1 MKRSKH
7 NVSYYQ
13 ILLLILAGESV
24 FILPFVLA
32 RIFRP
37 TFLDVFELTNLQ
49 LGSCFSI
56 YGIVALISYV
66 YGGTLADKFAPRKL
80 ISISL
85 ILTAFGGLLMATF
98 PSNLML
104 KIIYGYWGFTTVFL
118 FWGAMIKGTRVWGG
132 VMQQGKAFGLLEG
145 GRGFVAASIG
155 AVGVFIFSIILPDN
169 IENTSLIDRKEAFRY
184 VILFT
189 SILAILVGGLVFLF
203 MEDQN
208 RSSSKQNSDTYSI
221 SNIQKVIKI
230 ESVWWLMLIVLAA
243 YVGYKITDIFSLYAS
258 EVMLFNEV
266 EAAQVGTFQLYL
278 RPVIC
283 ISIGLLADRTRGATW
298 MINGF
303 VIMLVG
309 ALLFASGLVK
319 SGASL
324 FFILSLITTTT
335 GVYALRTLYF
345 AVFQEGYIPLGL
357 TGTAVGVISVVGYTP
372 DIFIGPIMGY
382 LLDESPGLYGHQQVF
397 MVLSVFSILGVFA
410 AIKFSP
416 RTCSMRRAFEFSSPS
431 VSA

>member
-118 FWGAMIKGTRVWGG
+118 VWGAMIKGTRVWGG

-298 MINGF
+298 MIYGF

-335 GVYALRTLYF
+335 GVYVLRTLYF

-410 AIKFSP
+410 AIKFS
-416 RTCSMRRAFEFSSPS
+416 RLKNKKI
-431 VSA
+431 

>member
-155 AVGVFIFSIILPDN
+155 AVGVFIFSIILSDN

-335 GVYALRTLYF
+335 GVYVLRTLYF

-410 AIKFSP
+410 AIKFS
-416 RTCSMRRAFEFSSPS
+416 RLKNKKI
-431 VSA
+431 

>member
-1 MKRSKH
+1 M
-7 NVSYYQ
+7 
-13 ILLLILAGESV
+13 LILAGESI

-56 YGIVALISYV
+56 YGIVALLSYV

-85 ILTAFGGLLMATF
+85 ILTAFGGFLMATF

-132 VMQQGKAFGLLEG
+132 IMQQGKAFGLLEG

-189 SILAILVGGLVFLF
+189 SILAIVVGGLVFLF

-208 RSSSKQNSDTYSI
+208 RSSSKQNSDTYTI

-230 ESVWWLMLIVLAA
+230 ESIWWLMLIVLAS

-278 RPVIC
+278 RPAIC
-283 ISIGLLADRTRGATW
+283 VSIGLLADRTRGATW
-298 MINGF
+298 IINGF

-309 ALLFASGLVK
+309 ALLFASGLVN
-319 SGASL
+319 SGASI

-357 TGTAVGVISVVGYTP
+357 TGTAVGVISVIGYTP
-372 DIFIGPIMGY
+372 DIFIGPIMGH

-397 MVLSVFSILGVFA
+397 MVLSVFSVLGLFA
-410 AIKFSP
+410 AIKFS
-416 RTCSMRRAFEFSSPS
+416 RLKNENNL
-431 VSA
+431 V

>member
-335 GVYALRTLYF
+335 GVYVLRTLYF

-410 AIKFSP
+410 AIKFS
-416 RTCSMRRAFEFSSPS
+416 RLKNKKI
-431 VSA
+431 

>member
-1 MKRSKH
+1 MHKLKS
-7 NVSYYQ
+7 NVSFHQ
-13 ILLLILAGESV
+13 ILLLILAGESI

-56 YGIVALISYV
+56 YGIVALLSYV

-85 ILTAFGGLLMATF
+85 ILTAFGGFLMATF

-132 VMQQGKAFGLLEG
+132 IMQQGKAFGLLEG

-189 SILAILVGGLVFLF
+189 STLAIVVGGLVFLF

-208 RSSSKQNSDTYSI
+208 RSSSKQNSDAYSI

-230 ESVWWLMLIVLAA
+230 ESIWWLMLIVLAS

-283 ISIGLLADRTRGATW
+283 VSIGLLADRTRGATW
-298 MINGF
+298 IINGF

-357 TGTAVGVISVVGYTP
+357 TGTAVGVISVIGYTP
-372 DIFIGPIMGY
+372 DIFIGPIMGH

-397 MVLSVFSILGVFA
+397 MVLSVFSVLGLFA
-410 AIKFSP
+410 AIKFS
-416 RTCSMRRAFEFSSPS
+416 RLKNENNL
-431 VSA
+431 V

>member
-1 MKRSKH
+1 MHKLKS
-7 NVSYYQ
+7 NVSFHQ
-13 ILLLILAGESV
+13 ILLLILAGESI

-56 YGIVALISYV
+56 YGIVALLSYV

-85 ILTAFGGLLMATF
+85 ILTAFGGFLMATF

-132 VMQQGKAFGLLEG
+132 IMQQGKAFGLLEG

-189 SILAILVGGLVFLF
+189 SILAIVVGGLVFLF

-230 ESVWWLMLIVLAA
+230 ESVWWLMLIVLAS

-283 ISIGLLADRTRGATW
+283 VSIGLLADRTRGATW
-298 MINGF
+298 IINGF

-309 ALLFASGLVK
+309 TLLFASGLVK
-319 SGASL
+319 SGALL

-357 TGTAVGVISVVGYTP
+357 TGTAVGVISVIGYTP

-397 MVLSVFSILGVFA
+397 MVLSVFSVLGLFA
-410 AIKFSP
+410 AIKFS
-416 RTCSMRRAFEFSSPS
+416 RLKNENNL
-431 VSA
+431 V

>member
-1 MKRSKH
+1 MHKLKS
-7 NVSYYQ
+7 NVSFHQ
-13 ILLLILAGESV
+13 ILLLILAGESI

-56 YGIVALISYV
+56 YGIVALLSYV

-85 ILTAFGGLLMATF
+85 ILTAFGGFLMATF

-132 VMQQGKAFGLLEG
+132 IMQQGKAFGLLEG
-145 GRGFVAASIG
+145 GRGFVAATIG

-189 SILAILVGGLVFLF
+189 SILAIVVGGLVFLF

-208 RSSSKQNSDTYSI
+208 RSSSKQNSDTYTI

-230 ESVWWLMLIVLAA
+230 ESIWWLMLIVLAS

-278 RPVIC
+278 RPAIC
-283 ISIGLLADRTRGATW
+283 VSIGLLADRTRGATW
-298 MINGF
+298 IINGF

-357 TGTAVGVISVVGYTP
+357 TGTAVGVISVIGYTP
-372 DIFIGPIMGY
+372 DIFIGPIMGH

-397 MVLSVFSILGVFA
+397 MVLSVFSVLGLFA
-410 AIKFSP
+410 AIKFS
-416 RTCSMRRAFEFSSPS
+416 RLKNENNL
-431 VSA
+431 V

>member
-410 AIKFSP
+410 AIKFS
-416 RTCSMRRAFEFSSPS
+416 RLKNKKN
-431 VSA
+431 

>member
-1 MKRSKH
+1 MHKLKS
-7 NVSYYQ
+7 NVSFHQ
-13 ILLLILAGESV
+13 ILLLILAGESI

-56 YGIVALISYV
+56 YGIVALLSYV

-85 ILTAFGGLLMATF
+85 ILTAFGGFLMATF

-132 VMQQGKAFGLLEG
+132 IMQQGKAFGLLEG

-189 SILAILVGGLVFLF
+189 SILAIVVGGLVFLF

-221 SNIQKVIKI
+221 SNIQKVVKI

-266 EAAQVGTFQLYL
+266 EAAKVGTFQLYL
-278 RPVIC
+278 RPAIC
-283 ISIGLLADRTRGATW
+283 VSIGLLADRTRGATW
-298 MINGF
+298 IINGF

-357 TGTAVGVISVVGYTP
+357 TGTAVGVISVIGYTP
-372 DIFIGPIMGY
+372 DIFIGPIMGH
-382 LLDESPGLYGHQQVF
+382 LLGESPGLYGHQQVF
-397 MVLSVFSILGVFA
+397 MVLSVFSVLGLFA
-410 AIKFSP
+410 AIKFS
-416 RTCSMRRAFEFSSPS
+416 RLKNENNL
-431 VSA
+431 V

>member
-1 MKRSKH
+1 MHKLKS
-7 NVSYYQ
+7 NVSFHQ
-13 ILLLILAGESV
+13 ILLLILAGESI

-56 YGIVALISYV
+56 YGIVALLSYV

-85 ILTAFGGLLMATF
+85 ILTAFGGFLMATF

-132 VMQQGKAFGLLEG
+132 IMQQGKAFGLLEG

-189 SILAILVGGLVFLF
+189 SILAIVVGGLVFLF

-208 RSSSKQNSDTYSI
+208 RSSSKQNSDTYTI

-230 ESVWWLMLIVLAA
+230 ESIWWLMLIVLAS

-278 RPVIC
+278 RPAIC
-283 ISIGLLADRTRGATW
+283 VSIGLLADRTRGATW
-298 MINGF
+298 IINGF

-357 TGTAVGVISVVGYTP
+357 TGTAVGVISVIGYTP
-372 DIFIGPIMGY
+372 DIFIGPIMGH

-397 MVLSVFSILGVFA
+397 MVLSVFSVLGLFA
-410 AIKFSP
+410 AIKFS
-416 RTCSMRRAFEFSSPS
+416 RLKNENNL
-431 VSA
+431 V

>member
-1 MKRSKH
+1 MHKLKS
-7 NVSYYQ
+7 NVSFHQ
-13 ILLLILAGESV
+13 ILLLILAGESI

-56 YGIVALISYV
+56 YGIVALLSYV

-85 ILTAFGGLLMATF
+85 ILTAFGGFLMATF

-132 VMQQGKAFGLLEG
+132 IMQQGKAFGLLEG

-189 SILAILVGGLVFLF
+189 SILAIVVGGLVFLF

-208 RSSSKQNSDTYSI
+208 RSSSKQNSDTYTI

-230 ESVWWLMLIVLAA
+230 ESIWWLMLIVLAS

-278 RPVIC
+278 RPAIC
-283 ISIGLLADRTRGATW
+283 VSIGLLADRTRGATW
-298 MINGF
+298 IINGF

-309 ALLFASGLVK
+309 ALLFASGLVN
-319 SGASL
+319 SGASI

-357 TGTAVGVISVVGYTP
+357 TGTAVGVISVIGYTP
-372 DIFIGPIMGY
+372 DIFIGPIMGH

-397 MVLSVFSILGVFA
+397 MVLSVFSVLGLFA
-410 AIKFSP
+410 AIKFS
-416 RTCSMRRAFEFSSPS
+416 RLKNENNL
-431 VSA
+431 V

>member
-298 MINGF
+298 MIYGF

-335 GVYALRTLYF
+335 GVYVLRTLYF

-410 AIKFSP
+410 AIKFS
-416 RTCSMRRAFEFSSPS
+416 RLKNKKI
-431 VSA
+431 

>member
-1 MKRSKH
+1 MQRSKH
-7 NVSYYQ
+7 SVSYYQ

-56 YGIVALISYV
+56 YGVVALLSYV
-66 YGGTLADKFAPRKL
+66 YGGTLADKFTPRKL

-189 SILAILVGGLVFLF
+189 SILAIVVGGLVFLF

-208 RSSSKQNSDTYSI
+208 RSSSKQKSDTYSI
-221 SNIQKVIKI
+221 SNIQKVIKN
-230 ESVWWLMLIVLAA
+230 ESVWWLMLIVLAS

-258 EVMLFNEV
+258 EVMLFSEV

-278 RPVIC
+278 RPLIC
-283 ISIGLLADRTRGATW
+283 VSIGLLADRTRGATW
-298 MINGF
+298 IINGF

-357 TGTAVGVISVVGYTP
+357 TGTAVGVISVIGYTP

-397 MVLSVFSILGVFA
+397 MVLSVFSILGIFA
-410 AIKFSP
+410 AIKFS
-416 RTCSMRRAFEFSSPS
+416 RLKNEKI
-431 VSA
+431 

>member
-1 MKRSKH
+1 MHKLKS
-7 NVSYYQ
+7 NVSFHQ
-13 ILLLILAGESV
+13 ILLLILAGESI

-56 YGIVALISYV
+56 YGVVALISYV

-189 SILAILVGGLVFLF
+189 SILAIVVGGLVFLF

-208 RSSSKQNSDTYSI
+208 RSSSKQNSDTYTI

-230 ESVWWLMLIVLAA
+230 ESIWWLMLIVLAS

-278 RPVIC
+278 RPAIC
-283 ISIGLLADRTRGATW
+283 VSIGLLADRTRGATW
-298 MINGF
+298 IINGF

-357 TGTAVGVISVVGYTP
+357 TGTAVGVISVIGYTP
-372 DIFIGPIMGY
+372 DIFIGPIMGH

-397 MVLSVFSILGVFA
+397 MVLSVFSVLGLFA
-410 AIKFSP
+410 AIKFS
-416 RTCSMRRAFEFSSPS
+416 RLKNENNL
-431 VSA
+431 V

>member
-1 MKRSKH
+1 MQRSKH
-7 NVSYYQ
+7 SVSYYQ

-56 YGIVALISYV
+56 YGVVALLSYV

-189 SILAILVGGLVFLF
+189 SILAIVVGGLVFLF

-208 RSSSKQNSDTYSI
+208 RSSSKQKSDTYSI
-221 SNIQKVIKI
+221 SNIQKVIKN
-230 ESVWWLMLIVLAA
+230 ESVLWLMLIVLAS

-258 EVMLFNEV
+258 EVMLFSEV

-278 RPVIC
+278 RPLIC
-283 ISIGLLADRTRGATW
+283 VSIGLLADRTRGATW
-298 MINGF
+298 IINGF

-357 TGTAVGVISVVGYTP
+357 TGTAVGVISVIGYTP

-397 MVLSVFSILGVFA
+397 MVLSVFSILGIFA
-410 AIKFSP
+410 AIKFS
-416 RTCSMRRAFEFSSPS
+416 RLKNEKI
-431 VSA
+431 

>member
-1 MKRSKH
+1 MHKLKS
-7 NVSYYQ
+7 NVSFHQ
-13 ILLLILAGESV
+13 ILLLILAGESI

-56 YGIVALISYV
+56 YGIVALLSYV

-85 ILTAFGGLLMATF
+85 ILTAFGGFLMATF

-132 VMQQGKAFGLLEG
+132 IMQQGKAFGLLEG

-189 SILAILVGGLVFLF
+189 SILAVVVGGLVFLF

-208 RSSSKQNSDTYSI
+208 RSSSKQNSDTYTI

-230 ESVWWLMLIVLAA
+230 ESIWWLMLIVLAS

-283 ISIGLLADRTRGATW
+283 VSIGLLADRTRGATW
-298 MINGF
+298 IINGF

-357 TGTAVGVISVVGYTP
+357 TGTAVGVISVIGYTP
-372 DIFIGPIMGY
+372 DIFIGPIMGH

-397 MVLSVFSILGVFA
+397 MVLSVFSVLGLFA
-410 AIKFSP
+410 AIKFS
-416 RTCSMRRAFEFSSPS
+416 RLKNENNL
-431 VSA
+431 V

>member
-1 MKRSKH
+1 MQRSKH
-7 NVSYYQ
+7 SVSYYQ

-56 YGIVALISYV
+56 YGVVALLSYV

-189 SILAILVGGLVFLF
+189 SILAIVVGGLVFLF

-208 RSSSKQNSDTYSI
+208 RSSSKQKSDTYSI
-221 SNIQKVIKI
+221 SNIQKVIKN
-230 ESVWWLMLIVLAA
+230 ESVLWLMLIVLAS

-258 EVMLFNEV
+258 EVMLFSEV

-283 ISIGLLADRTRGATW
+283 VSIGLLADRTRGATW
-298 MINGF
+298 IINGF

-319 SGASL
+319 SGESL

-357 TGTAVGVISVVGYTP
+357 TGTAVGVISVIGYTP

-397 MVLSVFSILGVFA
+397 MVLSVFSILGIFA
-410 AIKFSP
+410 AIKFS
-416 RTCSMRRAFEFSSPS
+416 RLKNEKI
-431 VSA
+431 

>member
-1 MKRSKH
+1 MQRSKH
-7 NVSYYQ
+7 SVSYYQ

-56 YGIVALISYV
+56 YGVVALLSYV
-66 YGGTLADKFAPRKL
+66 YGGTLADKFTPRKL

-189 SILAILVGGLVFLF
+189 SILAIVVGGLVFLF

-208 RSSSKQNSDTYSI
+208 RSSSKQNLDTYSI

-230 ESVWWLMLIVLAA
+230 ESVWWLMLIVLAS

-258 EVMLFNEV
+258 EVMLFSEV

-278 RPVIC
+278 RPLIC
-283 ISIGLLADRTRGATW
+283 VSIGLLADRTRGATW
-298 MINGF
+298 IINGF

-319 SGASL
+319 SGESL

-357 TGTAVGVISVVGYTP
+357 TGTAVGVISVIGYTP

-397 MVLSVFSILGVFA
+397 MVLSVFSILGIFA
-410 AIKFSP
+410 AIKFS
-416 RTCSMRRAFEFSSPS
+416 RLKNEKI
-431 VSA
+431 

>member
-319 SGASL
+319 SGEIAGTN
-324 FFILSLITTTT
+324 FC
-335 GVYALRTLYF
+335 ALRKIDPISKIAKFLAPRLILRWATSINP
-345 AVFQEGYIPLGL
+345 GTRCTRINGNSSDIGL
-357 TGTAVGVISVVGYTP
+357 
-372 DIFIGPIMGY
+372 
-382 LLDESPGLYGHQQVF
+382 
-397 MVLSVFSILGVFA
+397 
-410 AIKFSP
+410 AI
-416 RTCSMRRAFEFSSPS
+416 A
-431 VSA
+431 

>member
-1 MKRSKH
+1 MHKLKS
-7 NVSYYQ
+7 NVSFHQ
-13 ILLLILAGESV
+13 ILLLILAGESI

-56 YGIVALISYV
+56 YGIVALLSYV

-85 ILTAFGGLLMATF
+85 ILTAFGGFLMATF

-132 VMQQGKAFGLLEG
+132 IMQQGKAFGLLEG

-189 SILAILVGGLVFLF
+189 SILAIVVGGLVFLF

-208 RSSSKQNSDTYSI
+208 RSSSKQNSDTYTI

-230 ESVWWLMLIVLAA
+230 ESIWWLMLIVLAS

-283 ISIGLLADRTRGATW
+283 VSIGLLADRTRGATW
-298 MINGF
+298 IINGF

-357 TGTAVGVISVVGYTP
+357 TGTAVGVISVIGYTP
-372 DIFIGPIMGY
+372 DIFIGPIMGH

-397 MVLSVFSILGVFA
+397 MVLSVFSVLGLFA
-410 AIKFSP
+410 AIKFS
-416 RTCSMRRAFEFSSPS
+416 RLKNENNL
-431 VSA
+431 V

>member
-1 MKRSKH
+1 MHKLKS
-7 NVSYYQ
+7 NVSFHQ
-13 ILLLILAGESV
+13 ILLLILAGESI

-56 YGIVALISYV
+56 YGIVALLSYV

-85 ILTAFGGLLMATF
+85 ILTAFGGFLMATF

-132 VMQQGKAFGLLEG
+132 IMQQGKAFGLLEG

-189 SILAILVGGLVFLF
+189 SILAIVVGGLVFLF

-230 ESVWWLMLIVLAA
+230 ESVWWLMLIVLAS

-283 ISIGLLADRTRGATW
+283 VSIGLLADRTRGATW
-298 MINGF
+298 IINGF

-357 TGTAVGVISVVGYTP
+357 TGTAVGVISVIGYTP
-372 DIFIGPIMGY
+372 DIFIGPIMGH

-397 MVLSVFSILGVFA
+397 MVLSVFSVLGLFA
-410 AIKFSP
+410 AIKFS
-416 RTCSMRRAFEFSSPS
+416 RLKNENNL
-431 VSA
+431 V

>member
-335 GVYALRTLYF
+335 GVYVLRTLYF

-410 AIKFSP
+410 AIKFS
-416 RTCSMRRAFEFSSPS
+416 RLKNKKN
-431 VSA
+431 